1 MERFNRTYRN
11 ELLDMYVFSS
21 LNQVPEMTDEWMR
34 EYNEDRP
41 HDSLKI

>member
-21 LNQVPEMTDEWMR
+21 LNQVREMTDKCIQE
-34 EYNEDRP
+34 
-41 HDSLKI
+41 